1 MNPRKEQ
8 GKFIPVD
15 LIARKVIL
23 QRWKS
28 AERLTLVYTSLS
40 ALANRE
46 KIMFQLNERILN

>member
-28 AERLTLVYTSLS
+28 AERLTLLYTSLS